1 MGEKGSGFGEIRMTA
16 PSPADRDLGQYRAC
30 RRLWAKVALTVLEDA
45 WNAIRRKDADIP
57 RIRAEAL
64 RYFRSRDGRAV
75 LSLAGIT
82 ASPERLADAA
92 VDFNARDR
100 TKALPGFEEAA

>member
-1 MGEKGSGFGEIRMTA
+1 MTA

-30 RRLWAKVALTVLEDA
+30 RRLWCKVALAVLEDA

-57 RIRAEAL
+57 RIRQQAL
-64 RYFRSRDGRAV
+64 MYFRSRDGRMV
-75 LSLAGIT
+75 LSLSGIT

-92 VDFNARDR
+92 VDFTARDR
-100 TKALPGFEEAA
+100 IKALPIFEEAA